1 VGWPSQLPQPARP
14 LTKQP
19 RIARLDENIERIYS
33 EPIKIKEAEMHI
45 AIHALRDIAEL
56 AALGAFLIM
65 IALAARALG
74 A

>member
-1 VGWPSQLPQPARP
+1 MRP
-14 LTKQP
+14 ITVDSNRTRTYNEPLM
-19 RIARLDENIERIYS
+19 IE
-33 EPIKIKEAEMHI
+33 EVKMHI
-45 AIHALRDIAEL
+45 AAHALRDIAEL

>member
-1 VGWPSQLPQPARP
+1 MM
-14 LTKQP
+14 
-19 RIARLDENIERIYS
+19 IE
-33 EPIKIKEAEMHI
+33 EAKMHL
-45 AIHALRDIAEL
+45 AVHALRDIAEL